1 MEFKGAELILLADM
15 DAYGIQYIHPL
26 GMGGMGASL
35 WLRLFY
41 CIEIVCN
48 GKNWVNWVIGLYD
61 LSPMKSF
68 SNHWFDHK
76 KDADNH
82 HNTPA

>member
-35 WLRLFY
+35 WLRVFY

-48 GKNWVNWVIGLYD
+48 DMGKIE
-61 LSPMKSF
+61 
-68 SNHWFDHK
+68 
-76 KDADNH
+76 
-82 HNTPA
+82 